1 MSFLTI
7 SDENIFVKT
16 QGTKLGCARSQ
27 QRSRIG
33 SGDIKLCFEG
43 QFSRNVNFDRFCETL
58 YFETK
63 KF

>member
-16 QGTKLGCARSQ
+16 QGTKLGCARTQ
-27 QRSRIG
+27 QRSKIG

-43 QFSRNVNFDRFCETL
+43 QFSRNVNFDRFCKAL